1 MTHTNLLKAVGIAL
15 LLMVAGYIAA
25 HNARWVRDGISPWW
39 TSYLF
44 SIVTASTYAYLLRS
58 NIFSLTYTSVF
69 QTFFF
74 HASWYI
80 TALFVLGEQLSTH
93 RLIGLAAVFLG
104 MILMSIK

>member
-15 LLMVAGYIAA
+15 LLIAAGYIAA
-25 HNARWVRDGISPWW
+25 HNARWIRDGVSPWW

-93 RLIGLAAVFLG
+93 RLLWLAAVFLG

>member
-25 HNARWVRDGISPWW
+25 HNARWVRDGVSPWW

-44 SIVTASTYAYLLRS
+44 SVVTASTYAYLLRS

-80 TALFVLGEQLSTH
+80 TALFVLGEQLSAH
-93 RLIGLAAVFLG
+93 RLLGLAAVFLG

>member
-1 MTHTNLLKAVGIAL
+1 MA
-15 LLMVAGYIAA
+15 AGYIAA
-25 HNARWVRDGISPWW
+25 HNARWIRDGVSPWW

-74 HASWYI
+74 HTSWYI

-93 RLIGLAAVFLG
+93 RLLGLAAVFLG

>member
-1 MTHTNLLKAVGIAL
+1 MFKAGLIAL
-15 LLMVAGYIAA
+15 LLMLAGYIAA
-25 HNARWVRDGISPWW
+25 HNARWVRDGLSPWW

-44 SIVTASTYAYLLRS
+44 SLVTASTYAYLLRS

-80 TALFVLGEQLSTH
+80 TALFVLGEQLAAH
-93 RLIGLAAVFLG
+93 RLLGLVAVFLG
-104 MILMSIK
+104 MVLMSIK

>member
-1 MTHTNLLKAVGIAL
+1 MSTINIFKTVGIAL
-15 LLMVAGYIAA
+15 LLIIAGYIAA
-25 HNARWVRDGISPWW
+25 HNARWIRDGASPWW

-80 TALFVLGEQLSTH
+80 TALFVLGEQLAAH
-93 RLIGLAAVFLG
+93 RLLGLAAVFLG
-104 MILMSIK
+104 MLLMSIK

>member
-15 LLMVAGYIAA
+15 LLMAAGYTAA

-93 RLIGLAAVFLG
+93 RLLGLAAVFLG

>member
-15 LLMVAGYIAA
+15 LLMAAGYIAA
-25 HNARWVRDGISPWW
+25 HNARWIRDGVSPWW

-93 RLIGLAAVFLG
+93 RLVGLAAVFLG

>member
-1 MTHTNLLKAVGIAL
+1 MPSSNVIKALCIAI
-15 LLMVAGYIAA
+15 LLMSAGFVAA

-44 SIVTASTYAYLLRS
+44 SLISASTYAYLLRA

-74 HASWYI
+74 HASWYL
-80 TALFVLGEQLSTH
+80 TAIFVIGEQLATH
-93 RLIGLAAVFLG
+93 RIVGLAAIFLG

>member
-1 MTHTNLLKAVGIAL
+1 MSNIYKAVGIAVL
-15 LLMVAGYIAA
+15 LSFAGFVAA

-39 TSYLF
+39 TSYGF
-44 SIVTASTYAYLLRS
+44 SIITATSYAYLLRS

-74 HASWYI
+74 HSSWYI
-80 TALFVLGEQLSTH
+80 TAIFFLGEHLSTH
-93 RLIGLAAVFLG
+93 RLVGLGAMFVG

>member
-1 MTHTNLLKAVGIAL
+1 MPSANIIKAASIAL
-15 LLMVAGYIAA
+15 LLIVAGSIAA

-39 TSYLF
+39 TSYFF
-44 SIVTASTYAYLLRS
+44 SLISASTYAYLLRA

-74 HASWYI
+74 HASWYL
-80 TALFVLGEQLSTH
+80 TALFVIGEQLATH
-93 RLIGLAAVFLG
+93 RIVGLAAMFFG